1 MYTRRSEF
9 GYFETKSSAHLI
21 TAAGTFS
28 AAQACSALYSACVY
42 FGPLAAPASCP
53 AAGACAN
60 ALTQL
65 PAIRK
70 RVAII
75 ASPANFGVAFIP
87 ISPRSN
93 SEPEYSA
100 SGAPRN
106 ASAGNRFVSENLGI
120 IGKPAPCP
128 QDVLI
133 R

>member
-9 GYFETKSSAHLI
+9 GYFETKSSAHLM
-21 TAAGTFS
+21 TVAGTFS

-60 ALTQL
+60 ALGPL

-70 RVAII
+70 TAAII
-75 ASPANFGVAFIP
+75 ASPANLRVAFIP

-93 SEPEYSA
+93 SKPEFSA
-100 SGAPRN
+100 SGAARN

-120 IGKPAPCP
+120 IGKSAPYL
-128 QDVLI
+128 QDVTFH
-133 R
+133 